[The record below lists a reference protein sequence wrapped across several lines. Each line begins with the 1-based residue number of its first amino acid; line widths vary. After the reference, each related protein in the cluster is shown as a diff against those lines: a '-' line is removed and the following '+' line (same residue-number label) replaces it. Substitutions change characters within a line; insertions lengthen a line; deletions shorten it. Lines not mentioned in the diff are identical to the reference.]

1 MVVVFIFFIFGYFE
15 LCVYIMI
22 LLIKSVFLYYICVYL
37 FFYGISLILMNSNDS
52 INVRV
57 MNVNFLNGNS

>member
-37 FFYGISLILMNSNDS
+37 FFYGISLILMNSNES

-57 MNVNFLNGNS
+57 MNVNFLYGNG